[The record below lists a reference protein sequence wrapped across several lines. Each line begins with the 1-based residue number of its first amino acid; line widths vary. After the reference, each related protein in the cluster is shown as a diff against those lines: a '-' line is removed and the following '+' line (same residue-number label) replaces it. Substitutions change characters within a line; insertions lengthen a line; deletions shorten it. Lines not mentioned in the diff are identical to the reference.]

1 MNKNIKNIT
10 YIAILSSIIAIV
22 SPFTISIFV
31 IPFSLSLFIIYIV
44 GAISSKFGALLA
56 VLIYIF
62 LGIIGLP
69 VFSSFSGGIGII
81 LGITGGFIIGYLPC
95 VLIVNLI
102 VNINKKKMIYY
113 IIGMLCGT
121 LSCYVIGTVWYMIE
135 TNSNLIQSILIC
147 IVPYIVFDIIKIGLG
162 SVVSYL
168 LNNRFL
174 NNTKY
179 LMKK

>member
-1 MNKNIKNIT
+1 MNKNIKNIS

-69 VFSSFSGGIGII
+69 VFSSF
-81 LGITGGFIIGYLPC
+81 
-95 VLIVNLI
+95 
-102 VNINKKKMIYY
+102 
-113 IIGMLCGT
+113 
-121 LSCYVIGTVWYMIE
+121 
-135 TNSNLIQSILIC
+135 
-147 IVPYIVFDIIKIGLG
+147 
-162 SVVSYL
+162 
-168 LNNRFL
+168 
-174 NNTKY
+174 
-179 LMKK
+179 